1 MFVTLSFIGG
11 GYSNLIL
18 CLILIFYLIGH
29 IVLYPFKHKRN
40 NRIETFCIL
49 SLLIGFIGINFED
62 IANSVFLSLF
72 LGIVI
77 FMPVVIAIY
86 YLFRLCVNCYR
97 YYEGNDQYF
106 VDSQNKSTTYVEERM
121 IKIKNRVLA
130 KRDSYMPKKA
140 AIDLPPTTTK
150 TSRTYTDDGS
160 VGIEMAT
167 ISLSARRSKS
177 HDGNQSDTSCGLS
190 E

>member
-29 IVLYPFKHKRN
+29 LTIYPFKHTRN

-77 FMPVVIAIY
+77 FMPVFIAIY
-86 YLFRLCVNCYR
+86 YFFILCVTCKR
-97 YYEGNDQYF
+97 YYEGNNEYF
-106 VDSQNKSTTYVEERM
+106 VQEKIS
-121 IKIKNRVLA
+121 KIKERVLA
-130 KRDSYMPKKA
+130 KRDSYMPRKVSTADDLATNKK
-140 AIDLPPTTTK
+140 
-150 TSRTYTDDGS
+150 
-160 VGIEMAT
+160 
-167 ISLSARRSKS
+167 KS
-177 HDGNQSDTSCGLS
+177 
-190 E
+190 